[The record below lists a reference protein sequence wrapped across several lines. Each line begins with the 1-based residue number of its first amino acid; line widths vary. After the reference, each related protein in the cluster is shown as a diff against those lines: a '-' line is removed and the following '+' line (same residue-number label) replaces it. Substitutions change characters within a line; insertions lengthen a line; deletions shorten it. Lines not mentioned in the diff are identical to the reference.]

1 MPNKFSNPLKA
12 LKYRNFRLYWFGM
25 MISQTG
31 TWMQNIA
38 QPWLALEVT
47 NNATLVGIVAA
58 VQFLPLLVF
67 SLFSGALLDKI
78 DKKLILKI
86 TQTGLCLTSL
96 IFALSVVFGFAS
108 YPIILFLAFL
118 TGLCNCLDSP
128 CRQSFLYELI
138 DDKGDI
144 PNAVALNLMSVN
156 IARIMGPF
164 FAGIVMTKFGLA
176 ACFFLN
182 SVSFIAIFI
191 SLFFIKHNPSKTNKR
206 KENILKSIFSGF
218 HYIKKRE
225 ILISPLIVVLIVGT
239 FLPNYNV
246 TISSLSKYSLSGA
259 EDTFAYL
266 MAFLGIGSFFGALW
280 VAFTS
285 KNISYKT
292 VKIMPFIAATFL
304 IAIGLS
310 RDFTTAGVF
319 LAMTGFSFM
328 ICVSTINSLLQLN
341 SREDFRGRV
350 MSVYILFFLGS
361 TPIGAVIS
369 GVLASKFGAGM
380 ALVICGFCVYILL
393 IIWWII
399 KSYYLNLKIKFN

>member
-1 MPNKFSNPLKA
+1 MSNKFSNPLKA

-67 SLFSGALLDKI
+67 SLFSGALLDKS
-78 DKKLILKI
+78 DKKFILKI
-86 TQTGLCLTSL
+86 TQTGMCLTSL
-96 IFALSVVFGFAS
+96 AFGLSIIFGFVN
-108 YPIILFLAFL
+108 YPLILVLAFL
-118 TGLCNCLDSP
+118 TGLFNCLDAP

-138 DDKGDI
+138 GDKKDVA
-144 PNAVALNLMSVN
+144 NAVALNSMSVN
-156 IARIMGPF
+156 AARIMGPF
-164 FAGIVMTKFGLA
+164 FAGIVMAKFGLV

-182 SVSFIAIFI
+182 SASFIAIFI
-191 SLFFIKHNPSKTNKR
+191 SLFFIKNRPSKTNRR
-206 KENILKSIFSGF
+206 KESILKSIISGF

-225 ILISPLIVVLIVGT
+225 ILISPLVVILITGT
-239 FLPNYNV
+239 FIPNYNV
-246 TISSLSKYSLSGA
+246 TISALAKCALGSG

-266 MAFLGIGSFFGALW
+266 MAFLRSGAFLGALW

-292 VKIMPFIAATFL
+292 VKIMPFVASTFL
-304 IAIGLS
+304 ILVGLS
-310 RDFTTAGVF
+310 NTIFLAGVF
-319 LAMTGFSFM
+319 LAMTGFSFI

-341 SREDFRGRV
+341 SIYERV
-350 MSVYILFFLGS
+350 FSVFLRFDSDRRYHGW
-361 TPIGAVIS
+361 IF
-369 GVLASKFGAGM
+369 SK
-380 ALVICGFCVYILL
+380 
-393 IIWWII
+393 
-399 KSYYLNLKIKFN
+399 

>member
-1 MPNKFSNPLKA
+1 MSNKFSNPLKA

-67 SLFSGALLDKI
+67 SLFSGALLDKS
-78 DKKLILKI
+78 DKKFILKI
-86 TQTGLCLTSL
+86 TQTGMCLTSL
-96 IFALSVVFGFAS
+96 AFGLSIIFGFVN
-108 YPIILFLAFL
+108 YPLILVLAFL
-118 TGLCNCLDSP
+118 TGLFNCLDAP

-138 DDKGDI
+138 DDKKDVA
-144 PNAVALNLMSVN
+144 NAVALNSMSVN
-156 IARIMGPF
+156 AARIMGPF
-164 FAGIVMTKFGLA
+164 FAGIVMAKFGLV

-182 SVSFIAIFI
+182 SASFIAIFI
-191 SLFFIKHNPSKTNKR
+191 SLFFIKNRPSKTNRR
-206 KENILKSIFSGF
+206 KESILKSIISGF

-225 ILISPLIVVLIVGT
+225 ILISPLVVILITGT
-239 FLPNYNV
+239 FIPNYNV
-246 TISSLSKYSLSGA
+246 TISALAKYALGSG

-266 MAFLGIGSFFGALW
+266 MAFLGSGAFLGALW

-292 VKIMPFIAATFL
+292 VKIMPFVASTFL
-304 IAIGLS
+304 ILVGLS
-310 RDFTTAGVF
+310 NTIFLAGVF
-319 LAMTGFSFM
+319 LAMTGFSFI

-341 SREDFRGRV
+341 SIEAYRGRV
-350 MSVYILFFLGS
+350 MSVYSLFFLGS
-361 TPIGAVIS
+361 TPIGAITA
-369 GVLASKFGAGM
+369 GFLANEFGAGTS
-380 ALVICGFCVYILL
+380 LVICGSIVYVLL
-393 IIWWII
+393 VFWWVF
-399 KSYYLNLKIKFN
+399 KTFYLRFR

>member
-1 MPNKFSNPLKA
+1 MSNKFSNPLKA

-67 SLFSGALLDKI
+67 SLFSGALLDKS
-78 DKKLILKI
+78 DKKFILKI
-86 TQTGLCLTSL
+86 TQTGMCLTSL
-96 IFALSVVFGFAS
+96 AFGLSIIFGFVN
-108 YPIILFLAFL
+108 YPLILVLAFL
-118 TGLCNCLDSP
+118 TGLFNCLDAP

-138 DDKGDI
+138 GDKKDVA
-144 PNAVALNLMSVN
+144 NAVALNSMSVN
-156 IARIMGPF
+156 AARIMGPF
-164 FAGIVMTKFGLA
+164 FAGIVMAKFGLV

-182 SVSFIAIFI
+182 SASFIAIFI
-191 SLFFIKHNPSKTNKR
+191 SLFFIKNRPSKTNRR
-206 KENILKSIFSGF
+206 KESILKSIISGF

-225 ILISPLIVVLIVGT
+225 ILISPLVVILITGT
-239 FLPNYNV
+239 FIPNYNV
-246 TISSLSKYSLSGA
+246 TISALAKYALGSG

-266 MAFLGIGSFFGALW
+266 MAFLGSGAFLGALW

-292 VKIMPFIAATFL
+292 VKIMPFVASTFL
-304 IAIGLS
+304 ILVGLS
-310 RDFTTAGVF
+310 NTIFLVGVF
-319 LAMTGFSFM
+319 LAMTGFSFI

-341 SREDFRGRV
+341 SIEAYRGRV
-350 MSVYILFFLGS
+350 MSVYSLFFLGS
-361 TPIGAVIS
+361 TPIGAITA
-369 GVLASKFGAGM
+369 GFLANEFGASTS
-380 ALVICGFCVYILL
+380 LVICGSIVYVLL
-393 IIWWII
+393 VFWWVF
-399 KSYYLNLKIKFN
+399 KTFYLKFR

>member
-1 MPNKFSNPLKA
+1 MSNKFSNPLKA

-67 SLFSGALLDKI
+67 SLFSGALLDKS
-78 DKKLILKI
+78 DKKFILKI
-86 TQTGLCLTSL
+86 TQTGMCLTSL
-96 IFALSVVFGFAS
+96 AFGLSIIFGFVN
-108 YPIILFLAFL
+108 YPLILVLAFL
-118 TGLCNCLDSP
+118 TGLFNCLDAP

-138 DDKGDI
+138 GDKKDVA
-144 PNAVALNLMSVN
+144 NAVALNSMSVN
-156 IARIMGPF
+156 AARIMGPF
-164 FAGIVMTKFGLA
+164 FAGIVMAKFGLV

-182 SVSFIAIFI
+182 SASFIAIFI
-191 SLFFIKHNPSKTNKR
+191 SLFFIKNRPSKTNRR
-206 KENILKSIFSGF
+206 KESILKSIISGF

-225 ILISPLIVVLIVGT
+225 ILISPLVVILITGT
-239 FLPNYNV
+239 FIPNYNV
-246 TISSLSKYSLSGA
+246 TISALAKCALGSG

-266 MAFLGIGSFFGALW
+266 MAFLGSGAFLGALW

-292 VKIMPFIAATFL
+292 VKIMPFVASTFL
-304 IAIGLS
+304 ILVGLS
-310 RDFTTAGVF
+310 NTIFLAGVF
-319 LAMTGFSFM
+319 LAMTGFSFI

-341 SREDFRGRV
+341 SIEAYRGRV
-350 MSVYILFFLGS
+350 MSVYSLFFLGS
-361 TPIGAVIS
+361 TPIGAITA
-369 GVLASKFGAGM
+369 GFLANKFGAGTS
-380 ALVICGFCVYILL
+380 LVICGSIVYVLL
-393 IIWWII
+393 VFWWVF
-399 KSYYLNLKIKFN
+399 KTFYLKFR

>member
-1 MPNKFSNPLKA
+1 MSNKFSNPLKA

-67 SLFSGALLDKI
+67 SLFSGALLDKS
-78 DKKLILKI
+78 DKKFILKI
-86 TQTGLCLTSL
+86 TQTGMCLTSL
-96 IFALSVVFGFAS
+96 AFGLSIIFGFVN
-108 YPIILFLAFL
+108 YPLILVLAFL
-118 TGLCNCLDSP
+118 TGLFNCLDAP

-138 DDKGDI
+138 DDKKDVA
-144 PNAVALNLMSVN
+144 NAVALNSMSVN
-156 IARIMGPF
+156 EARIMGPF
-164 FAGIVMTKFGLA
+164 FAGIVMAKFGLV

-182 SVSFIAIFI
+182 SASFIAIFI
-191 SLFFIKHNPSKTNKR
+191 SLFFIKNRPSKTNRR
-206 KENILKSIFSGF
+206 KESILKSIISGF

-225 ILISPLIVVLIVGT
+225 ILISPLVVILITGT
-239 FLPNYNV
+239 FIPNYNV
-246 TISSLSKYSLSGA
+246 TISALAKYALGSG

-266 MAFLGIGSFFGALW
+266 MAFLGSGAFLGALW

-292 VKIMPFIAATFL
+292 VKIMPFVASTFL
-304 IAIGLS
+304 ILVGLS
-310 RDFTTAGVF
+310 NTIFLVGVF
-319 LAMTGFSFM
+319 LAMTGFSFI

-341 SREDFRGRV
+341 SIEAYRGRV
-350 MSVYILFFLGS
+350 MSVYSLFFLGS
-361 TPIGAVIS
+361 TPIGAITA
-369 GVLASKFGAGM
+369 GFLANEFGASTS
-380 ALVICGFCVYILL
+380 LVICGSIVYVLL
-393 IIWWII
+393 VFWWVF
-399 KSYYLNLKIKFN
+399 KTFYLKFR